1 MSYEIISIV
10 IMMVIFIAGGMK
22 LKLAKKQL
30 NETQSAIASQ
40 VILESKKGITQISL
54 VLIIFFM
61 IWLFLTNDLNH
72 VFTFL
77 FFFISFV
84 LQIFYLLRLKK
95 NLSLSD
101 LPREYKG
108 LTLKINVLFV
118 VGLFIVVL
126 GFMTNIF

>member
-40 VILESKKGITQISL
+40 VILESKKGISQISL

-72 VFTFL
+72 MFTFL

>member
-40 VILESKKGITQISL
+40 VILESKKGISQISL